1 MTSWNE
7 RILAAMIPVL
17 GLAACAMS
25 IVGLFIV
32 PLFGYFLAKKCK
44 YNFAADNTLRFFD
57 FLLSIF
63 IILFLFGL
71 LNSGLVIAA
80 QDSGITI
87 PFVSSGLLMDII
99 KYIGILYLIV
109 GCILYV
115 IFSILSRP
123 LSMPLSFKIFEKLR
137 GKISNN
143 NSQGDAKSARLL

>member
-7 RILAAMIPVL
+7 RILAAMVPVL

-25 IVGLFIV
+25 IAGLFII
-32 PLFGYFLAKKCK
+32 PIFGYFLAKKCM

-57 FLLSIF
+57 FLVSIF
-63 IILFLFGL
+63 IILFLVGL

-80 QDSGITI
+80 QDSGVSI
-87 PFVSSGLLMDII
+87 PFISSGLLRDMI
-99 KYIGILYLIV
+99 KYIGIFYLIV

-115 IFSILSRP
+115 IFSILGRP
-123 LSMPLSFKIFEKLR
+123 LSMPLSFKTFEKLR
-137 GKISNN
+137 GKTSNN